1 LTKKLH
7 VARAGKALAGW
18 PDCRMKVSAPS
29 LAVILSTDNR
39 RKVET
44 YAVELFSKGPAAMQP
59 GRHLQAFRDVMLASL
74 LMYFHEMEKT
84 HGHCNSV
91 VKTMVQKA
99 NVVDITIKT
108 LRDWGEIIYKDWK
121 LRNSANEKCS
131 GTELERA
138 QLAIEK
144 LVAEA
149 ADQNK
154 RNQVLEDKLTKLQ
167 ANQDLMLRML
177 ESLVVQRAH
186 SPPRKSPRKE
196 DTQSRTETV
205 VGFTEESCTS
215 LATTTTTTRESN
227 VSNVPNAVELMMLGA
242 SRAGS
247 GPYFPNLLK
256 MRASHFLSDVVLQK
270 VNVNHKDCFGYDITK
285 QTKARGKLLYDS
297 LMKKCTE
304 EERIFFR
311 STRPEPSH
319 PTYTEWK
326 AKLTS
331 TCERIETQLLS
342 DIKSDQEPLKAKNPK
357 LCEPKLTVG
366 SMSNQ
371 IELLKT
377 ARENGEIK

>member
-1 LTKKLH
+1 
-7 VARAGKALAGW
+7 
-18 PDCRMKVSAPS
+18 M
-29 LAVILSTDNR
+29 
-39 RKVET
+39 
-44 YAVELFSKGPAAMQP
+44 ELFSKGPAAMQP
-59 GRHLQAFRDVMLASL
+59 GRHLEAFRDVMLASL
-74 LMYFHEMEKT
+74 LMYIHEMEKT
-84 HGHCNSV
+84 YGHCNSV

-215 LATTTTTTRESN
+215 LATTATTRESN
-227 VSNVPNAVELMMLGA
+227 VTIVSNFATERTLGGTA
-242 SRAGS
+242 PARP
-247 GPYFPNLLK
+247 GPADLL
-256 MRASHFLSDVVLQK
+256 
-270 VNVNHKDCFGYDITK
+270 
-285 QTKARGKLLYDS
+285 
-297 LMKKCTE
+297 
-304 EERIFFR
+304 
-311 STRPEPSH
+311 
-319 PTYTEWK
+319 
-326 AKLTS
+326 
-331 TCERIETQLLS
+331 
-342 DIKSDQEPLKAKNPK
+342 
-357 LCEPKLTVG
+357 
-366 SMSNQ
+366 
-371 IELLKT
+371 
-377 ARENGEIK
+377 